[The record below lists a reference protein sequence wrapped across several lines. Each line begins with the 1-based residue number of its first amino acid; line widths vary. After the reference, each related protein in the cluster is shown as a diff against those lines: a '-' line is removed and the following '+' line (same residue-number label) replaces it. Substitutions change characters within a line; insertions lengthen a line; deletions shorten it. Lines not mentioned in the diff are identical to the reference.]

1 MELERRTSLFPLS
14 PSPES
19 KRNAQTPTLI
29 VACIN
34 AHPETVALQQEAIPD
49 TAISESTNHIFLVK
63 TQRESKVDS
72 ACFVEGSQLF
82 AGEHELQTREI
93 VLELRYLPR
102 SNDRD
107 YRHGSIAQPSECDL
121 RHAATGQFGD

>member
-72 ACFVEGSQLF
+72 AYASVV
-82 AGEHELQTREI
+82 AK
-93 VLELRYLPR
+93 VLHLMASAHLTQR
-102 SNDRD
+102 
-107 YRHGSIAQPSECDL
+107 
-121 RHAATGQFGD
+121 